1 MHSYLI
7 YQRPLDEDFQDELN
21 GTTLTTKKKAYF
33 DLLTMPDGSAAEE
46 AVQNAVDHN
55 LYRPTMF
62 MIGYDRPNRATLEY
76 IFAEGNGHGS
86 GEIDRHDLMKHTSIS
101 VGDLVVSLDDST
113 THVCMPMGWH
123 QISGLKLNLTFR
135 GNTNNV

>member
-7 YQRPLDEDFQDELN
+7 YQRPMDKQFQDELN
-21 GTTLTTKKKAYF
+21 GSELTPKKKAYF
-33 DLLTMPDGSAAEE
+33 DLHMMPDGSAAEE
-46 AVQNAVDHN
+46 AVENAIYHD

-101 VGDLVVSLDDST
+101 VGDLVVSLDDNT

-123 QISGLKLNLTFR
+123 EISGITLNLNI
-135 GNTNNV
+135 G

>member
-101 VGDLVVSLDDST
+101 VGDLVVSLDDNT

-123 QISGLKLNLTFR
+123 EISGITLNLNI
-135 GNTNNV
+135 G

>member
-86 GEIDRHDLMKHTSIS
+86 GEINRHDLMKHTSIS
-101 VGDLVVSLDDST
+101 VGDLVVSLDDNT

-135 GNTNNV
+135 GNTNNA

>member
-7 YQRPLDEDFQDELN
+7 YQRPVDKQFQDELN
-21 GTTLTTKKKAYF
+21 GSALTPRKKAYF
-33 DLLTMPDGSAAEE
+33 DLHMMPDGNAAEV
-46 AVQNAVDHN
+46 AVENAICHD

-86 GEIDRHDLMKHTSIS
+86 GEIDRHDLVKHTSIS
-101 VGDLVVSLDDST
+101 VGDLVVSLDDNT

-123 QISGLKLNLTFR
+123 EVSGVTLNLNI
-135 GNTNNV
+135 GV